1 MKISVIGTGYVGLV
15 SGTCF
20 ASLGH
25 DVICID
31 NDEKKIRELNEEGIL
46 PIYEPDLEE
55 LVTQCVESGKLTFT
69 TDTKAAVAKSDIVFI
84 AVGTPPRADNKQ
96 ADLKYVYQV
105 AEEIGQAIDGY
116 TVVVNK
122 STVPVGTADE
132 VTEIIK
138 KFKSE
143 DEFEVVSNPEFLRE
157 GFAIKDFL
165 EGDRVAVGL
174 SSEKARQV
182 MKQVY
187 LPLEQNDM
195 PVIYTD
201 PKSAE
206 MAKYAANTALAIRIC
221 FINEIADLCEKVGA
235 NIEDVAYIM
244 GLDSRIGLKFLKTG
258 PGFGGS
264 CFPKDIMALE
274 YTGRQYGCNLSLV
287 KSMIESNNNRKQ
299 AMAEKISLALGGDLE
314 GRTIGILGL
323 AFKGNTDDCRES
335 PAIAIIKVLQQM
347 GANIVAY
354 DPEAMDE
361 AKHLLNGISYAE
373 DSYSVCDNAEA
384 LIILTEWDEFAEL
397 DLQLVKSKLQTPML
411 IDLRNLYEPSE
422 VRKQGLVYHSIGRV

>member
-46 PIYEPDLEE
+46 PIYEPDLEG

-143 DEFEVVSNPEFLRE
+143 DEFDVVSNPEFLRE

-299 AMAEKISLALGGDLE
+299 AMAEKISLALGGDLD

-361 AKHLLNGISYAE
+361 AKHLLNDISYAE